1 MTMDNKT
8 SDFIHARAF
17 KGLLLDSE
25 VARQEEAGVLPRAKE
40 PTKAP
45 TLLGRYEEFF
55 SREMQDR
62 SEKMAYV
69 YSLFYCFENLVRE
82 LVAQRLEER
91 KGTDWWNAC
100 VPENVRK
107 RVEQKRADTQKN
119 KWHQAVYQSNI
130 DLTLF
135 GDLASIIVKEWTEFD
150 DLFPSQPWVKQRLDE
165 LERSRNVI
173 AHANLLPEPEI
184 ERIEQYLEDWLRQ
197 VP

>member
-1 MTMDNKT
+1 MPKEHRE
-8 SDFIHARAF
+8 SEFIHARAF
-17 KGLLLDSE
+17 KGLLLDTE
-25 VARQEEAGVLPRAKE
+25 VARLEETGVLPRAKE

-45 TLLGRYEEFF
+45 ALLGRYEEFF

-69 YSLFYCFENLVRE
+69 YCLFYCFENLVRE

-91 KGTDWWNAC
+91 KGADWWNNC
-100 VPENVRK
+100 VPESVRK
-107 RVEQKRADTQKN
+107 RVEQKRADTEKN

-135 GDLASIIVKEWTEFD
+135 GDLASIIVKEWAEFD